1 MNNQPLSFNLGT
13 NHPLIKRE
21 QTYTLD
27 RKLITI
33 HSEDRDTCKW
43 PSSSE
48 FEVDLPETIQNV
60 QSIRLAETAMPS
72 NFYNISKQFQNTA
85 MAYSTHTLPQGTI
98 ELCDGFYTPLQL
110 ACVLTKLLN
119 DIEVYY
125 DPIIQKFIFCSANE
139 FTLDFDKMLCYTP
152 ECNNIKQAWCRNI
165 KWGLGYYLGFEKLSY
180 SSVGTSSLATNPDCS
195 IKNCLSELIKATP
208 TTTTTTTT
216 TPTTTPTTTTPPSC
230 LGTIDYHQK
239 FNDKY
244 ILIAPKFPKL
254 EGEQVIYME
263 VEKYNTYDEITP
275 YPTQTNSMFSNT
287 YNGRVNSAFAKIPVQ
302 NGPSPTGSQTY
313 FDSRNDSFVNISY
326 HDPPI
331 EKIKKLKFKFRYHGG
346 EIVDFQDSPFTFT
359 VEFNSLRNDIGKDYK
374 VRMPFFFM

>member
-1 MNNQPLSFNLGT
+1 MNNPPLSFNLGT

-85 MAYSTHTLPQGTI
+85 IAYSTNKVAQYTV

-110 ACVLTKLLN
+110 ACVLTKLLK
-119 DIEVYY
+119 DIDVYY
-125 DPIIQKFIFCSANE
+125 DPIIQKFIFCSEKE

-152 ECNNIKQAWCRNI
+152 TCNNTHQTWCQNI
-165 KWGLGYYLGFEKLSY
+165 KWGLGYFLGFEKQSY
-180 SSVGTSSLATNPDCS
+180 SSVLEASSSSTITNCS
-195 IKNCLSELIKATP
+195 VKNCLSEIINATP
-208 TTTTTTTT
+208 P
-216 TPTTTPTTTTPPSC
+216 TPTPTSC
-230 LGTIDYHQK
+230 SGTIDYNQK
-239 FNDKY
+239 FKDKH
-244 ILIAPKFPKL
+244 ILVAPKFPKL

-275 YPTQTNSMFSNT
+275 CPTQTNSMFSNT

-313 FDSRNDSFVNISY
+313 FDSRNDSFVNVSY

-331 EKIKKLKFKFRYHGG
+331 EKIKKLKFKFRYHNGLL
-346 EIVDFQDSPFTFT
+346 VDFQDSPFTFT
-359 VEFNSLRNDIGKDYK
+359 IEFNSLRNDISKEYN

>member
-72 NFYNISKQFQNTA
+72 NFYNISKQFQNTSL
-85 MAYSTHTLPQGTI
+85 AYTLGGVDKTI

-110 ACVLTKLLN
+110 ACVLSNLLN
-119 DIEVYY
+119 PITIYY
-125 DPIIQKFIFCSANE
+125 DPILQKFIFSSKQP
-139 FTLDFDKMLCYTP
+139 FTLDFDKMISYPPT
-152 ECNNIKQAWCRNI
+152 CNNTHQAWCKNI
-165 KWGLGYYLGFEKLSY
+165 KWGLGYFLGFEKQSY
-180 SSVGTSSLATNPDCS
+180 KSVSAPCSSSPSPTNPDCS
-195 IKNCLSELIKATP
+195 IKKCLSELIKSPTP
-208 TTTTTTTT
+208 
-216 TPTTTPTTTTPPSC
+216 TPPSC
-230 LGTIDYHQK
+230 SVIDYQK
-239 FNDKY
+239 FNGNQ
-244 ILIAPKFPKL
+244 ILVAPKFPKL
-254 EGEQVIYME
+254 EGEQVVYME

-275 YPTQTNSMFSNT
+275 YPTQTNSTFSNT

-313 FDSRNDSFVNISY
+313 FDSRNDSFVNVSY

-331 EKIKKLKFKFRYHGG
+331 EKIKKLKFKFRYHNGLL
-346 EIVDFQDSPFTFT
+346 VDFQDSPFTFT
-359 VEFNSLRNDIGKDYK
+359 IEFNSLRNDIGKEYN

>member
-1 MNNQPLSFNLGT
+1 MNNPPLSFNVGT

-27 RKLITI
+27 RKLVTI
-33 HSEDRDTCKW
+33 HSEDRDICKW

-48 FEVDLPETIQNV
+48 FEIELPETIQNV

-72 NFYNISKQFQNTA
+72 NFYNISRQFQNTS
-85 MAYSTHTLPQGTI
+85 MAYTLDGVGQKTI

-110 ACVLTKLLN
+110 ACILTKLL
-119 DIEVYY
+119 DTITVYY
-125 DPIIQKFIFCSANE
+125 DPILQKFIFSSE
-139 FTLDFDKMLCYTP
+139 TPFTLDFNKMICYTP
-152 ECNNIKQAWCRNI
+152 ICNNVSGVWCQNI
-165 KWGLGYYLGFEKLSY
+165 KWGLGYFLGFEKESY
-180 SSVGTSSLATNPDCS
+180 SSVDSSVDPNCS
-195 IKNCLSELIKATP
+195 VKNCLSELIDSSGSAL
-208 TTTTTTTT
+208 
-216 TPTTTPTTTTPPSC
+216 PSC
-230 LGTIDYHQK
+230 TGTLDY
-239 FNDKY
+239 NDKLSGTH
-244 ILIAPKFPKL
+244 ILVAPKFPKL

-287 YNGRVNSAFAKIPVQ
+287 YNGRVNSAFAKIPIQ
-302 NGPSPTGSQTY
+302 NGPSPTGSQTF

-331 EKIKKLKFKFRYHGG
+331 EKIKKLKFKFRYHNG
-346 EIVDFQDSPFTFT
+346 ELVDFQDSPFTFT
-359 VEFNSLRNDIGKDYK
+359 IELNSLRNDIGKEYN